1 MRFSDVC
8 VVYVNFISPSPQMI
22 NVLMKIDADVKCVIY
37 KRRWIS
43 KEDNEINELNL
54 IQRLS
59 IHK

>member
-37 KRRWIS
+37 KRNHE
-43 KEDNEINELNL
+43 KVDQ
-54 IQRLS
+54 QRR
-59 IHK
+59 